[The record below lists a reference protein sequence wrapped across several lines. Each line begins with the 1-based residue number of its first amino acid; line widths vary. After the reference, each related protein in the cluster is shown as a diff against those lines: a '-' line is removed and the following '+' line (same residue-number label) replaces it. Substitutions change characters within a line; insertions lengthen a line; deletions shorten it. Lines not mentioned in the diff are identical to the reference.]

1 MTSNLLISGGPL
13 HDFAASSGA
22 LVEVFTEASVESTVF
37 DDPRAALAE
46 LAAEPEAW
54 DFVTVN
60 ALRWEMASQR
70 HAAHRDAWAFT
81 LREDEAHTLDRHV
94 RSGGALLACH
104 TATIC
109 FDSHPLW
116 AGLIGATWN
125 WERSSHPPQS
135 LARVTPTAAGRKHAI
150 TSGIQEFVTNDE
162 IYGFLDYAPGLVPL
176 LTSRHGGTDHPV
188 LWARSVGKGR
198 VVTDLLGHD
207 AQAMRQPE
215 HREIL
220 ARAARWMCDQQSPSV
235 ECNDTERSSTSP

>member
-37 DDPRAALAE
+37 DDPRAALSE
-46 LAAEPEAW
+46 LAAEPKAW
-54 DFVTVN
+54 DLVTVN
-60 ALRWEMASQR
+60 ALRWEMASHR
-70 HAAHRDAWAFT
+70 HAAHRDSWAFA
-81 LREDEAHTLDRHV
+81 LREEEAHTLDLHV
-94 RSGGALLACH
+94 RAGGALLACH

-109 FDSHPLW
+109 FDSHPRW

-135 LARVTPTAAGRKHAI
+135 LARVRPTAAGRKHSI
-150 TSGIQEFVTNDE
+150 TSGCQEFDTNDE